1 MNNRINIANILGR
14 YGDGIKLYDVQRGKY
29 LIFDSIGEDDNIYLT
44 EEGSDI
50 EVAYN
55 EYATLFDVAIYPN
68 AATMLIP
75 SPNNPDWKHFFQ
87 PGDVVVEEDG
97 NMWFLVNKVSSDYR
111 HFSALYAIDLRNG
124 EISNNFNE
132 ECNMVTDQCFLVSAS
147 EYDVFIDKI
156 QKKDNGTLDGTLLK
170 VIPHRY
176 NFKPKDWCLMRDTDE
191 GYDKW
196 TLCQFSH
203 SVYEDRAYYVA
214 VGGKEYTECIPY
226 EGNES
231 LLGTDKKTIRT

>member
-87 PGDVVVEEDG
+87 PGDVVV
-97 NMWFLVNKVSSDYR
+97 
-111 HFSALYAIDLRNG
+111 
-124 EISNNFNE
+124 
-132 ECNMVTDQCFLVSAS
+132 
-147 EYDVFIDKI
+147 
-156 QKKDNGTLDGTLLK
+156 
-170 VIPHRY
+170 
-176 NFKPKDWCLMRDTDE
+176 
-191 GYDKW
+191 
-196 TLCQFSH
+196 
-203 SVYEDRAYYVA
+203 
-214 VGGKEYTECIPY
+214 
-226 EGNES
+226 
-231 LLGTDKKTIRT
+231 

>member
-1 MNNRINIANILGR
+1 MRNRINIADILGR
-14 YGDGIKLYDVQRGKY
+14 YDDGIKLYDVQRGKY
-29 LIFDSIGEDDNIYLT
+29 LVFDRIGEDDNIYLT

-55 EYATLFDVAIYPN
+55 EYATLFDVAIYPD

-87 PGDVVVEEDG
+87 PGDVVIDENG
-97 NMWFLVNKVSSDYR
+97 NMEFLVNKVSSDYR
-111 HFSALYAIDLRNG
+111 HISALYAIDLRNG
-124 EISNNFNE
+124 EVSNHFNE
-132 ECNMVTDQCFLVSAS
+132 ECNMTADQFCLVPIS
-147 EYDVFIDKI
+147 EYNAFVANIE
-156 QKKDNGTLDGTLLK
+156 KKYNGEFDSTLLK
-170 VIPHRY
+170 VTPHRH

-196 TLCQFSH
+196 ILCQFSH
-203 SVYEDRAYYVA
+203 IVYEDRAYYIA

-226 EGNES
+226 EENES
-231 LLGTDKKTIRT
+231 LLGTNKNP